1 MHVSIFHFADVEG
14 NFDKWKSP
22 ALVLLSFLR
31 VDLPPQDRGIM
42 VHGIFFFCLS
52 FLNDRKS
59 GASKGVKS
67 RASSFF
73 LELETFFF
81 GKLLLVSMVFR

>member
-1 MHVSIFHFADVEG
+1 
-14 NFDKWKSP
+14 
-22 ALVLLSFLR
+22 
-31 VDLPPQDRGIM
+31 M
-42 VHGIFFFCLS
+42 VFFFFCLS

>member
-31 VDLPPQDRGIM
+31 VDLLPQDRGIM
-42 VHGIFFFCLS
+42 VHGIF
-52 FLNDRKS
+52 
-59 GASKGVKS
+59 
-67 RASSFF
+67 SFF
-73 LELETFFF
+73 FFLTMEKAVETSKIASFELLFGDFFLY
-81 GKLLLVSMVFR
+81 KLPLI

>member
-42 VHGIFFFCLS
+42 VHGIF
-52 FLNDRKS
+52 
-59 GASKGVKS
+59 
-67 RASSFF
+67 SFF
-73 LELETFFF
+73 FFLTIEKAVETNKIASFELLFGDFFLC
-81 GKLLLVSMVFR
+81 KLPLI